1 MSKAINLEQLKLLAQ
16 KSKAEADKIS
26 ADIAEYS
33 IVKQETAE
41 SGFLS
46 TYQLTK
52 DGAAIGD
59 KINIPKDFLVK
70 SASIE
75 TVETADQ
82 PYTGAAVG
90 DKYID
95 FVVNAKDGDANA
107 EHIYL
112 AVDELVN
119 IYTGGD
125 GVTVANNAVSVKI
138 DGANANG
145 LTVGADGLALA
156 AATATAA
163 GAMSAADKTKL
174 DALTYATDEEV
185 AAMLNEVYGS

>member
-16 KSKAEADKIS
+16 KNKAEADKIS

-33 IVKQETAE
+33 VVKQETAE

-52 DGAAIGD
+52 DGNPVGE
-59 KINIPKDFLVK
+59 KINIPKDFLVT
-70 SASIE
+70 SASIA

-95 FVVNAKDGDANA
+95 FVVNAKDSDANA

-112 AVDELVN
+112 AVNELVN
-119 IYTGGD
+119 IYTGGN
-125 GVTVANNAVSVKI
+125 GVTITDNAVAVKI
-138 DGANANG
+138 DSANANG
-145 LTVGADGLALA
+145 LTVDENGLALSK
-156 AATATAA
+156 ATATTA
-163 GAMSAADKTKL
+163 GAMSAEDKTKL
-174 DALTYATDEEV
+174 DGLTFATDDEV
-185 AAMLNEVYGS
+185 NAMLTEVYGA

>member
-16 KSKAEADKIS
+16 KNKAEADKLA

-33 IVKQETAE
+33 VVKQETAE
-41 SGFLS
+41 SGFIA

-52 DGAAIGD
+52 DGAAVGE
-59 KINIPKDFLVK
+59 KINVPKDFLVK

-82 PYTGAAVG
+82 PYAGAAVG

-95 FVVNAKDGDANA
+95 FVINAKDGDANA

-125 GVTVANNAVSVKI
+125 GVTIAGNAVSVKI

-145 LTVGADGLALA
+145 LTVGANGLALA
-156 AATATAA
+156 AATTATA
-163 GAMSAADKTKL
+163 GAMSAEDKTKL
-174 DALTYATDEEV
+174 DALTFATDDEV
-185 AAMLNEVYGS
+185 NAMLTDVFGS

>member
-52 DGAAIGD
+52 DG
-59 KINIPKDFLVK
+59 
-70 SASIE
+70 
-75 TVETADQ
+75 
-82 PYTGAAVG
+82 
-90 DKYID
+90 
-95 FVVNAKDGDANA
+95 DANA

-112 AVDELVN
+112 AVNELANV
-119 IYTGGD
+119 YTGGN
-125 GVTVANNAVSVKI
+125 GVIITDSSVAVKVNA
-138 DGANANG
+138 ANANG
-145 LTVGADGLALA
+145 LTVDENGLALA
-156 AATATAA
+156 AATTTTA
-163 GAMSAADKTKL
+163 GAMSAADKSKL
-174 DALTYATDEEV
+174 DSIKFATDEEV
-185 AAMLNEVYGS
+185 DAMLDGVFGA